1 MNSIGE
7 KLSNLRKRKRLSQE
21 EAAESLGVTRQTIS
35 KWETDQSMPDF
46 DKVTLICSLYG
57 ITPNEL
63 FGSKTQET
71 KIDNKEKDNT
81 SKRALGIASGIL
93 LYFIAVSWIVVS
105 IAAFK
110 MDPVL
115 STGIFLTICGIATVL
130 IIYVSLAYKIP
141 VKEHDKVKNPLQKS
155 ITECLGTLTCVIYFI
170 ISFVTMAWHLT
181 WIIWL
186 IYGLIEE
193 IVKLLFVLKE
203 NKNEK

>member
-7 KLSNLRKRKRLSQE
+7 KLSNLRKGKRLSQE

-93 LYFIAVSWIVVS
+93 LYFIRSEEHTS
-105 IAAFK
+105 ELQS
-110 MDPVL
+110 L
-115 STGIFLTICGIATVL
+115 S
-130 IIYVSLAYKIP
+130 
-141 VKEHDKVKNPLQKS
+141 
-155 ITECLGTLTCVIYFI
+155 
-170 ISFVTMAWHLT
+170 
-181 WIIWL
+181 
-186 IYGLIEE
+186 
-193 IVKLLFVLKE
+193 
-203 NKNEK
+203 